1 MERDSRDWLW
11 PLTGLLF
18 AVLLIISMIV
28 QGSPKGADNSA
39 NEVAQWYIDN
49 KDSAEIG
56 AFIGTVAAVPLIFF
70 GAYLRRVL
78 EGAGS
83 ALAVLPLIGLTIVG
97 VGAAFDNMLVF
108 AAAERAN
115 DIPAESVR
123 TIQAI
128 WDNDFLPFFLG
139 IMVFLWSVG
148 IAVLRSGALPKWLG
162 WLAIVGAV
170 ISLAGPIGFIGAL
183 VAALWILIASVVLA
197 MRARSG
203 GAAPGAPAAPASP
216 TV

>member
-1 MERDSRDWLW
+1 MERDTREWLW
-11 PLTGLLF
+11 PLTGILF
-18 AVLLIISMIV
+18 AVLLIISIV
-28 QGSPKGADNSA
+28 IQGEPKGADKPA

-49 KDSAEIG
+49 KDSVEIA

-70 GAYLRRVL
+70 GAYLRKVL

-83 ALAVLPLIGLTIVG
+83 TLAVLPLIGLTIVG
-97 VGAAFDNMLVF
+97 IGGALDNMLLF
-108 AAAERAN
+108 ATAERAN

-148 IAVLRSGALPKWLG
+148 IAVLRTDVLPKWLG
-162 WLAIVGAV
+162 WLAIVGGV

-183 VAALWILIASVVLA
+183 IAALWVLIASIVLS

-203 GAAPGAPAAPASP
+203 PARPARA
-216 TV
+216 TTT